1 MAVASSRDDSGVTG
15 RHGDG
20 VVARTAALEGAGMRT
35 FLDEAPFVVERA
47 SGATIEDAR
56 GTRHLDL
63 YAAFAVAAVGHQ
75 HPRVV
80 EAVRRQASELMHC
93 SSAYPSRVRAEFYE
107 AVASIALPAHTKILP
122 AITGSMANET
132 AIAIARVRRPGAAVI
147 AFEGGYLG
155 RSVGA
160 VGLAGK
166 ARYRKALGVPPA
178 AQFVPFPD
186 ANDGSDA
193 TMRTMDAIDRLT
205 ARAGGVGSPAAI
217 VVEPIQGNGGV
228 VVPPDD
234 FLPAL
239 RSTCDATGALL
250 IVDEIQAGCG
260 RTGRMWATEHSGITP
275 DVMTV
280 GKGIGGGL
288 AVAAI
293 LGTDDAMSVLEP
305 DAYSSTFLTN
315 NLNLAAAVAA
325 ISVLRDDDLPAR
337 AARLATDV
345 ADARVRAIGSVDGV
359 GPIRARGLWY
369 GLPIVD
375 AEGSPNARRARA
387 IVDEARRRGVVV
399 GRGGYDDEVVK
410 ISPPLVI
417 DETELASGLEVVHE
431 VVTATR

>member
-80 EAVRRQASELMHC
+80 EAVRRQAAELMHC

-155 RSVGA
+155 RSVGT

-166 ARYRKALGVPPA
+166 ARYRKALGLSPA

-186 ANDGSDA
+186 VNDGSDA
-193 TMRTMDAIDRLT
+193 TMLTMDAIERLT

-293 LGTDDAMSVLEP
+293 LGTDDAMSVLKP
-305 DAYSSTFLTN
+305 DTYSSTFLTN

-359 GPIRARGLWY
+359 GPIRARGL
-369 GLPIVD
+369 
-375 AEGSPNARRARA
+375 
-387 IVDEARRRGVVV
+387 
-399 GRGGYDDEVVK
+399 
-410 ISPPLVI
+410 
-417 DETELASGLEVVHE
+417 
-431 VVTATR
+431 